1 MFTLAWD
8 DKGMVFNLENVPD
21 DMLKKVVEWRN
32 ERVREEN
39 EQAQQA
45 RR

>member
-21 DMLKKVVEWRN
+21 DMLKKIVEWRN
-32 ERVREEN
+32 ERVQEDN
-39 EQAQQA
+39 ERAQHP
-45 RR
+45 R